1 MSNAGVLV
9 VLGVAA
15 LLIVANFS
23 FSLLRRR
30 PSRSDYWLPDGTKLR
45 RKADRH

>member
-1 MSNAGVLV
+1 MSSAGVLV

-23 FSLLRRR
+23 ISLRRKR
-30 PSRSDYWLPDGTKLR
+30 RSQSDYWLPDGTKLR
-45 RKADRH
+45 RKAD